1 MKQLLGLAT
10 LFAVARA
17 YHESPPPWS
26 PTYTVSGYL
35 TIPFAEINEK
45 FDAYY
50 DEESGSSRI
59 DYYDGMDKT
68 YQLSKNGD
76 FGKMLKIVPM
86 TDETVFNQINCFES
100 LGSQSE
106 PVEVQSM
113 LPDMSGF
120 KLIRTDKINNEEV
133 QKWQKKEEIGHR
145 LNKYTMYLK
154 IDSDTQTAMPV
165 QYEMKG
171 FNTLLGSHYDHYYL
185 EYLKFN
191 SAKPDPKVFEDYDET
206 VTCHGFPGPGIK
218 DHTYTMNPMR
228 EYIGQAKA
236 HVDHAFN
243 TFETKHGKEYRNDK
257 DRENRKDIFSQNM
270 RFIHSKNRQH
280 LSYNLAP
287 NHLTDLTDT
296 EMSGMR
302 GRLRS
307 TGYNGGDPFFYSN
320 QELSSAPKMLDW
332 RLYGA
337 VSPVK
342 DQASCGSCWS
352 FGSVG
357 TLEGANFL
365 KTGELIRF
373 SQQALMDCS
382 WGFGNNACD
391 GGEDFRVY
399 QFMMKHGGIPTEDSY
414 GPYLGNDGFCHMNES
429 NIEIGLQIKGYVN
442 VTSGDFDAMK
452 VALAKQGPLS
462 VGIDASH
469 RSLSFYSS
477 GIYYEPKCDNTPD
490 GLDHAVLAVG
500 YGELNGEK
508 YWLVKNSWSTHWGND
523 GYVLMSQKDNNCGVA
538 TAATFVIPA

>member
-1 MKQLLGLAT
+1 MKFLLILAI
-10 LFAVARA
+10 LVNAVWTFQEA
-17 YHESPPPWS
+17 PPPWS

-50 DEESGSSRI
+50 DEQSGNSRI

-68 YQLSKNGD
+68 FQLTKNGD

-86 TDETVFNQINCFES
+86 TDENVFNQINCFAVS
-100 LGSQSE
+100 GSQSE
-106 PVEVQSM
+106 PVQVQSI

-120 KLIRTDKINNEEV
+120 KLMRIDEENNEKI
-133 QKWQKKEEIGHR
+133 QKWQKKEEIGHKV
-145 LNKYTMYLK
+145 NKYTMYLK
-154 IDSDTQTAMPV
+154 IDANTQTAVPV

-185 EYLKFN
+185 EYFQY
-191 SAKPDPKVFEDYDET
+191 SPDKPDPKVFEDYDDS
-206 VTCHGFPGPGIK
+206 TCHGFPGPGLK

-228 EYIGQAKA
+228 EYISQHRDHVNEAFDEFEEKHAK
-236 HVDHAFN
+236 D
-243 TFETKHGKEYRNDK
+243 YRNED

-280 LSYNLAP
+280 LTYTLAA
-287 NHLTDLTDT
+287 NHLTDLTDS
-296 EMSGMR
+296 EMSIMR

-307 TGYNGGDPFFYSN
+307 SGYNGGDDFYYTN
-320 QELSSAPKMLDW
+320 YELKSTPDMLDW

-365 KTGELIRF
+365 KTGELVRF

-399 QFMMKHGGIPTEDSY
+399 QFMLKHGGIPTEDSY
-414 GPYLGNDGFCHMNES
+414 GPYLGNDGFCHMNDS
-429 NIEIGLQIKGYVN
+429 NIEIGFQIKGYVN
-442 VTSGDFDAMK
+442 VTSGDLDAMK
-452 VALAKQGPLS
+452 VAIAKHGPLS
-462 VGIDASH
+462 IGIDASH

-477 GIYYEPKCDNTPD
+477 GIYYEPECDNTPD

-500 YGELNGEK
+500 YGELNGQK
-508 YWLVKNSWSTHWGND
+508 YWLVKNSWSTFWGND
-523 GYVLMSQKDNNCGVA
+523 GYVLMSQKDNNCGAA